1 MFMLR
6 LCCRYSNLSESFFI
20 GQEVSDDVISNEPGI
35 AADRMAMI
43 HYMVTKGYTV
53 KLAKVT
59 HDLVPE
65 NATELAIQAG
75 DVVLVAWEPTGKTA
89 EDGWIKA
96 TKAYGDESMTD
107 AFLQWVDSYVY
118 SNFKVERHFSNI

>member
-1 MFMLR
+1 MKLLSCLLSFLFYFSLSILSAMFMLR
-6 LCCRYSNLSESFFI
+6 LCCRYSNLSESFFN

-43 HYMVTKGYTV
+43 HSMVTKGYTV

-75 DVVLVAWEPTGKTA
+75 DVA
-89 EDGWIKA
+89 ESGRPA
-96 TKAYGDESMTD
+96 
-107 AFLQWVDSYVY
+107 
-118 SNFKVERHFSNI
+118 ERSC